1 MSVTVVYISSKD
13 KSTQC
18 YPKLDFPG
26 GEVKYL
32 ALYMGVLAVQL
43 LYCDYKAGLPFALGF
58 KSVPVGCYGP
68 GSTPEMASL
77 LASLLLKVCL
87 GDSCVLTFTGHKAL

>member
-1 MSVTVVYISSKD
+1 MSTFPLKIRA
-13 KSTQC
+13 QC

-43 LYCDYKAGLPFALGF
+43 LYCDYKAGLPLALGF

-68 GSTPEMASL
+68 GSTPEMAGL
-77 LASLLLKVCL
+77 LAFLLLKVCL
-87 GDSCVLTFTGHKAL
+87 GDSCVLTFTGYKAL